1 MLYAACCLFKCL
13 VLKYAEHYFMR
24 FTRCYHKNYYIIN
37 MIVNPKH
44 KASEFTTER
53 LVPWFFYMS
62 STSVDPGSILGPEP
76 VACGHGGLGFSFSP
90 YLAAWVIPTG
100 DFFPC
105 LKLKLCHC
113 LLYTKVEY
121 TIKCK

>member
-13 VLKYAEHYFMR
+13 VLKHTEHYFMR

-90 YLAAWVIPTG
+90 YCLPGCVGYPYRG
-100 DFFPC
+100 FFS
-105 LKLKLCHC
+105 LSKIETLSLSSLHKGGIH
-113 LLYTKVEY
+113 Y
-121 TIKCK
+121 